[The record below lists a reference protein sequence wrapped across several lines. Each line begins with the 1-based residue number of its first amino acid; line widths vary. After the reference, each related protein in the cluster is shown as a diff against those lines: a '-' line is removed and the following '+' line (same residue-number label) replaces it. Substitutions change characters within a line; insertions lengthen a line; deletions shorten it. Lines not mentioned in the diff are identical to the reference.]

1 MKKPG
6 LSVLVVDDSA
16 FMRLALRRIIEAD
29 GDLLVVGEAGDG
41 AAALQ
46 QFTRLAP
53 DLVAMD
59 IEMPGMD
66 GLEATRRLMAMP
78 APPAIIMVSHHTT
91 EGSAMALAAMQAGAA
106 DWLSKDT
113 GLGGLDL
120 GHLDRELRA
129 RLRHWGMAHRAE
141 YPTPAA
147 RTEAAPPPPNG
158 LEVLLVG
165 ASTGGPDALAALLAA
180 CGKLPLPLVLAQ
192 HMPEGM
198 ATDFARALAR
208 QSGLMVTVATSGQ
221 VLRAGDVL
229 VLPGGHDAALLRHP
243 QGLALRLT
251 HSASAAR
258 PSVDVLFTSAALAA
272 HGALAVVL
280 TGMGQDG
287 AAGAAALARR
297 GYPVLVQAPA
307 SCVVAGMPNAAL
319 AMVPGAETGTPAALG
334 ARLRVLAGNPH

>member
-1 MKKPG
+1 MKPPN

-16 FMRLALRRIIEAD
+16 FMRMALRRIIEAD
-29 GDLLVVGEAGDG
+29 GDMLVVGEAADG

-46 QFTRLAP
+46 QFARLAP

-78 APPAIIMVSHHTT
+78 APPAILMVSHHTT

-106 DWLSKDT
+106 DWVCKDT

-120 GHLDRELRA
+120 GHLDRELRD
-129 RLRHWGMAHRAE
+129 RLRHWGMAHRAGH
-141 YPTPAA
+141 PVPVAPAQGL
-147 RTEAAPPPPNG
+147 PPPPDG

-165 ASTGGPDALAALLAA
+165 ASTGGPDALAALLLA

-198 ATDFARALAR
+198 ARDFSRALAR
-208 QSGLMVTVATSGQ
+208 SSGLPVTVARSGQ
-221 VLRAGDVL
+221 VLAPGDVV
-229 VLPGGHDAALLRHP
+229 VLPGGHDGALLRHS

-251 HSASAAR
+251 PSPSAAR

-272 HGALAVVL
+272 HGAAGVVL

-297 GYPVLVQAPA
+297 GYPVLAQAPE
-307 SCVVAGMPNAAL
+307 SCVVAGMPRAVLAL
-319 AMVPGAETGTPAALG
+319 VPGAERGTPAALG
-334 ARLRVLAGNPH
+334 TRLRALTLP